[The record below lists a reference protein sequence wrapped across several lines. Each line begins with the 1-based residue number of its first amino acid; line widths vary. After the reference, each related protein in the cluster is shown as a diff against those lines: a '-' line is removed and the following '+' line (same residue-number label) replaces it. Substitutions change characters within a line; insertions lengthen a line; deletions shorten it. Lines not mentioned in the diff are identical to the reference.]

1 MQETGSTQRS
11 AVSAT
16 QGLSVLGILF
26 AGFILSQLIGA
37 EVVSVASRHFGHV
50 AASVIQDRPEHPWW
64 FTVSAMAGLWT
75 GFALTF
81 LFANLIVRPTL
92 PAGFFRFKVSDLRFV
107 GLGVLAQWIVGLLY
121 YPFHAK
127 STGNPV
133 KQVVGHNPTWGMIAI
148 VAFVG
153 LGAPIIEELL
163 FRGTLLPAITGIVG
177 ERATVLT
184 RGLLPAA
191 VTGVIF
197 GLAHGELVQLAGLA
211 LVGTL
216 LGFLVQRTQRIWPA
230 ILTHA
235 GFNLIA
241 ILVAWASVATK

>member
-1 MQETGSTQRS
+1 MQETVSTQRS
-11 AVSAT
+11 TVSAS

-26 AGFILSQLIGA
+26 VGFILSQLIGA

-64 FTVSAMAGLWT
+64 FTVSAMVGLWS
-75 GFALTF
+75 GFLVTY
-81 LFANLIVRPTL
+81 LFANLIVRSSRPS
-92 PAGFFRFKVSDLRFV
+92 GFFRFQLRDLRYV

-127 STGNPV
+127 SSGNPV
-133 KQVVGHNPTWGMIAI
+133 RQVVGHNPTWGMIAI

-153 LGAPIIEELL
+153 LGAPLIEELL
-163 FRGTLLPAITGIVG
+163 FRGTLLPAITGLVG
-177 ERATVLT
+177 PKLAVIL
-184 RGLLPAA
+184 RGLLPAV
-191 VTGVIF
+191 VTGLLF
-197 GLAHGELVQLAGLA
+197 GLAHGELVQLAGLT

-216 LGFLVQRTQRIWPA
+216 LAYLVQRTGRIWPA
-230 ILTHA
+230 IFTHA

>member
-1 MQETGSTQRS
+1 
-11 AVSAT
+11 
-16 QGLSVLGILF
+16 
-26 AGFILSQLIGA
+26 
-37 EVVSVASRHFGHV
+37 
-50 AASVIQDRPEHPWW
+50 
-64 FTVSAMAGLWT
+64 MAGLWT

-81 LFANLIVRPTL
+81 LFANLIVRPTR

-177 ERATVLT
+177 ERATALT